1 MSVLSNLGQNMVEMR
16 EVNSRFSN
24 TGDDFSDPQQ
34 TYANITREEY
44 QDFTKNFGGFEDDLL
59 ASTNDTSLIDE
70 APKDAIAESEKA
82 KAIQQRNIERYG
94 TELTGAQRKEMG
106 RSYQRGR
113 QTGIAGNTNNARIA
127 QFEANQKL
135 RANLS
140 NIAAGVYGGAMQGL
154 GNASSNAAQ
163 RQQAFKQA
171 QAQTRASNMSAVGS
185 LGSTIAMIAM
195 FSDERLKDNLELVGK
210 YKEHNIYTWEWN
222 AIAQELNVMTPTFG
236 VLAQEVLTQKP
247 EAVILHDSGY
257 LMVNYGAL

>member
-1 MSVLSNLGQNMVEMR
+1 MSVLSEVGQNFVEMR
-16 EVNSRFSN
+16 EVNSRSSN

-34 TYANITREEY
+34 TYANITRKEY

-113 QTGIAGNTNNARIA
+113 QT
-127 QFEANQKL
+127 
-135 RANLS
+135 
-140 NIAAGVYGGAMQGL
+140 
-154 GNASSNAAQ
+154 
-163 RQQAFKQA
+163 AFKSA
-171 QAQTRASNMSAVGS
+171 QAQTRASNMGAVGQ

-210 YKEHNIYTWEWN
+210 YKDHNIYTWKWN
-222 AIAQELNVMTPTFG
+222 TLAQELNIMTPTFG

-247 EAVILHDSGY
+247 KAVILHDSGY